1 MSSTFT
7 LAAELRTD
15 TGKGASRRLRQENR
29 VPAIIY
35 GADKEPAM
43 LTLRHDDI
51 YHACEDEAFFSHILT
66 INYDG
71 KSEQAIIKDM
81 QRHPAKIQIT
91 HADFQRIDAD
101 HALHVNVPIHFI
113 NEETSVGVK
122 AGGIISHEMTEL
134 EVSCLPKDLPEYLE
148 VDMVNLDIGDSIHI
162 SAIVLPEGVSSV
174 ILMQGDDHDQAI
186 AAVHMPRGETI
197 DEETTDE
204 GADEGAD
211 EDADESAAE
220 E

>member
-15 TGKGASRRLRQENR
+15 TGKGASRRLRHANR

-43 LTLRHDDI
+43 LTLKHDDI

-71 KSEQAIIKDM
+71 LSEQVIIKDM

-148 VDMVNLDIGDSIHI
+148 VDMADLDVGDSIHI

-197 DEETTDE
+197 DEETDVV
-204 GADEGAD
+204 ADEG
-211 EDADESAAE
+211 EGEGEGEGTSE

>member
-1 MSSTFT
+1 MSATFT
-7 LAAELRTD
+7 LTAELRTD
-15 TGKGASRRLRQENR
+15 TGKGASRRLRHANR

-113 NEETSVGVK
+113 NEESSVGVK

-148 VDMVNLDIGDSIHI
+148 VDMAALDIGDSIHI

-174 ILMQGDDHDQAI
+174 ILMQGDDHDQAV
-186 AAVHMPRGETI
+186 AAVHMPRGEKI
-197 DEETTDE
+197 DEETDEAADEGAVE
-204 GADEGAD
+204 GADEA
-211 EDADESAAE
+211 AAE

>member
-1 MSSTFT
+1 MSATFT
-7 LAAELRTD
+7 LTAELRTD
-15 TGKGASRRLRQENR
+15 TGKGASRRLRHANR

-43 LTLRHDDI
+43 LTIGHDELF
-51 YHACEDEAFFSHILT
+51 HACADEAFFSHILT
-66 INYDG
+66 IDFDG
-71 KSEQAIIKDM
+71 KSEQVIIKDM

-134 EVSCLPKDLPEYLE
+134 EVSCLPKDLPEFIE
-148 VDMVNLDIGDSIHI
+148 MDIIDVDVDESLHLSDIK
-162 SAIVLPEGVSSV
+162 LPEGVSLV
-174 ILMQGDDHDQAI
+174 ELMHGKSHDQSVVSI
-186 AAVHMPRGETI
+186 HLPRGAH
-197 DEETTDE
+197 EEEE
-204 GADEGAD
+204 GEEA
-211 EDADESAAE
+211 AAE
-220 E
+220 AAAPEEGGEEG

>member
-15 TGKGASRRLRQENR
+15 TGKGASRRLRHANR

-43 LTLRHDDI
+43 LTLKHDDI

-71 KSEQAIIKDM
+71 LSEQVIIKDM

-148 VDMVNLDIGDSIHI
+148 VDMADLDVGDSIHI

-197 DEETTDE
+197 DEETEEGAEE
-204 GADEGAD
+204 GADEG
-211 EDADESAAE
+211 EAE
-220 E
+220 GTSEE

>member
-1 MSSTFT
+1 MSATFT

-15 TGKGASRRLRQENR
+15 TGKGASRRLRYANR

-35 GADKEPAM
+35 GSDKEPAM
-43 LTLRHDDI
+43 LTLKHDDI

-66 INYDG
+66 IDYEG
-71 KSEQAIIKDM
+71 QSEQVIIKDM
-81 QRHPAKIQIT
+81 QRHPAKIQIM

-113 NEETSVGVK
+113 NEEMSVGVK

-134 EVSCLPKDLPEYLE
+134 EVSCLPKDLPEYIE
-148 VDMVNLDIGDSIHI
+148 VDMAALDMGDSIHI

-186 AAVHMPRGETI
+186 AAVHMPRGEKI
-197 DEETTDE
+197 DEETDNI
-204 GADEGAD
+204 ADEGAA
-211 EDADESAAE
+211 EGEAEGEAE